1 MELRKTKIKGLY
13 ITCEGKA
20 WHKSAK
26 REITPTQSGK
36 IRFNGKMY
44 VFTKIIGYEGKKAPK
59 KRKRKQKQPIKKTVI
74 LKPGSKKEFNTT
86 KIQPAPT
93 KKDLVKCLRLYF
105 EISEKFTPSNILFKY
120 FLNEIAF
127 KRGFVFEHQKHKDFD
142 LFLQWMQPKCIFS
155 TQNKIYLS
163 KANGYT
169 IAHGTNA
176 INYFLGLLV
185 KDCLQDLENGILKI
199 KDFAPKPPT
208 KTDTLRALQKKAT
221 EYGFNIKIPLRKKSQ
236 RELLAKYIKAYKVQK
251 AKDLKISQLQ
261 NEPPK

>member
-1 MELRKTKIKGLY
+1 LY
-13 ITCEGKA
+13 ITFEGKA

-26 REITPTQSGK
+26 REIKPTQSGK

-44 VFTKIIGYEGKKAPK
+44 VLTKIIDCEGKKAPK
-59 KRKRKQKQPIKKTVI
+59 QRKKKQKQPIKKTVH
-74 LKPGSKKEFNTT
+74 LKPASKNEFNTT
-86 KIQPAPT
+86 KIQTAPS

-120 FLNEIAF
+120 FLNEIAL
-127 KRGFVFEHQKHKDFD
+127 KRGFIFEHNKHKDFD
-142 LFLQWMQPKCIFS
+142 LFLQWLQPKSVF
-155 TQNKIYLS
+155 TPQNKVYIS
-163 KANGYT
+163 KLKGYT

-176 INYFLGLLV
+176 INYFLGLLA
-185 KDCLQDLENGILKI
+185 KDCLRDLENGNLKI

-221 EYGFNIKIPLRKKSQ
+221 EQGFNIKIPLRKKSQ
-236 RELLAKYIKAYKVQK
+236 RELLEKYKQKSKAI
-251 AKDLKISQLQ
+251 DLKISQLQ